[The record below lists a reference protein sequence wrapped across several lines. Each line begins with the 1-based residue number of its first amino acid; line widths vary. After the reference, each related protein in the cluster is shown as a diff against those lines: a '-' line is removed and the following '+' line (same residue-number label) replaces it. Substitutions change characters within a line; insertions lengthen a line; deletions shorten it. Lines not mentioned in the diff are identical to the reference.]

1 MHNPLLDKEFLKQL
15 DMSQHKETWARITA
29 LSTDESPIE
38 YIEGRVTGGSLNID
52 GNSALRRICNLDM
65 VAKDI
70 NINDFYWGLK
80 NKFKLEIGLSNTI
93 NSQYDD
99 IIWFKQGVFVITSF
113 NTSLTTNNYN
123 ISISGKDKMCLLN
136 GDMGGNLP
144 ASIDFA
150 QIETQQ
156 KLYTPIT
163 FEKNSERKALTY
175 QAGKYYTIVQDDY
188 KATYELALGEFDE
201 TKQYY
206 KFEGKEATLENL
218 PLYNIIREAVHTY
231 AKEPYYNIVINDLD
245 ESALELLEYR
255 GDDPIYLL
263 RNSDGE
269 FQDLTINGDQDCKSN
284 EDGKEFKISE
294 FLEGGKY
301 YNRADK
307 RIADTNIK
315 SSSDKEESGPL
326 KVKFKIFDWENQ
338 TESWSSELYT
348 VAPMQSGETAG
359 YRVTELTYP
368 GELISS
374 IGESLTSILDKIKNM
389 LGNFEYF
396 YDVDGRFIFQKKKTY
411 INTSWNPIKETEDEL
426 YVENAVYANA
436 SVEYS
441 FEGNNLISSF
451 QNAPVL
457 NNLRNDFSVW
467 GTRKTITGAEVP
479 IHARYAI
486 DKKPY
491 SYTSISISRDEAEAL
506 IKEFPDLYPID
517 DNLKED
523 TWKKFYQ
530 VSETYTTDNYD
541 WREIIYRMALD
552 YYKYGQMDS
561 FASKIINANKGKGN
575 QGEDLYIT
583 GFTGYEQ
590 YYIDIQ
596 GFWRQ
601 LYDPNPEIKYTFKD
615 GSWTDVKVP
624 VSSDNSNGDYT
635 VEKEWQSLKVKD
647 ISCDYYISSE
657 KFDNELSIYYDKEKS
672 EIKKDENGDPLVE
685 TFDVVENNKLKYW
698 NRLITESPQNFN
710 FWIEFLD
717 QPGELEQFAV
727 YTIGERPKVVND
739 TNIKAV
745 YYKEIPNIIYQS
757 FSDYNPE
764 DRQEGYT
771 YAFLPSQY
779 ENVFSISAQGK
790 SAQDEI
796 NELMYNHSYCIENI
810 TVNAIPIYYLEPNV
824 RIYVHDDNSKIDG
837 QYIISRL
844 TIPLTYNGTMSISA
858 TKAPERIL

>member
-52 GNSALRRICNLDM
+52 GNSALRRTCNLDM

-99 IIWFKQGVFVITSF
+99 IIWFKQGVFIITSF
-113 NTSLTTNNYN
+113 NTSLTTNNYT

-163 FEKNSERKALTY
+163 FEKNSEGKALTY
-175 QAGKYYTIVQDDY
+175 QAGKYYTIIQNDY
-188 KATYELALGEFDE
+188 KAIYELALGEFDE

-206 KFEGKEATLENL
+206 KFEGREATLENL

-294 FLEGGKY
+294 FLEGGEY

-315 SSSDKEESGPL
+315 SSLGEEKSGPL

-426 YVENAVYANA
+426 YVENAVYAN
-436 SVEYS
+436 SSIEYS

-457 NNLRNDFSVW
+457 NNVKNDFSVW

-491 SYTSISISRDEAEAL
+491 SYTSISISRDEAEVL
-506 IKEFPDLYPID
+506 IEEFPDLYPID

-530 VSETYTTDNYD
+530 VSETYTTDDYD

-590 YYIDIQ
+590 YYIDMQ

-615 GSWTDVKVP
+615 GSWTDVRVP
-624 VSSDNSNGDYT
+624 VSSDNSDGDYT

-657 KFDNELSIYYDKEKS
+657 KFDNELSIYYDKEKF
-672 EIKKDENGDPLVE
+672 EIKKDENGDPLAE
-685 TFDVVENNKLKYW
+685 TFDVVEDNKLKYW

-771 YAFLPSQY
+771 YAFLPPQY

-810 TVNAIPIYYLEPNV
+810 TVNTIPIYYLEPNV

>member
-38 YIEGRVTGGSLNID
+38 YIEGKVTGGSLNID
-52 GNSALRRICNLDM
+52 GNSALRRTCNLNM

-80 NKFKLEIGLSNTI
+80 NKFKLEIGLTNTI
-93 NSQYDD
+93 NPQYDN
-99 IIWFKQGVFVITSF
+99 IIWFKQGTFVITSF

-150 QIETQQ
+150 LIETQQ
-156 KLYTPIT
+156 KIYTPIS
-163 FEKNSERKALTY
+163 FEKNSEGKALTY
-175 QAGKYYTIVQDDY
+175 QAGKYYTIVQDAY

-201 TKQYY
+201 VKQYY
-206 KFEGKEATLENL
+206 EFEGKEATLENL

-231 AKEPYYNIVINDLD
+231 AKEPYYNIIINDLD

-269 FQDLTINGDQDCKSN
+269 FQDLTTNGDQYCKSN
-284 EDGKEFKISE
+284 ETGAEFKISE
-294 FLEGGKY
+294 FLENGTY
-301 YNRADK
+301 YSRADK
-307 RIADTNIK
+307 RVPDVNTK
-315 SSSDKEESGPL
+315 PL
-326 KVKFKIFDWENQ
+326 KVKFKTFDWENL
-338 TESWSSELYT
+338 TESWSETLYT

-411 INTSWNPIKETEDEL
+411 INTSWNPVEDTEDEL

-451 QNAPVL
+451 QNAPTL

-467 GTRKTITGAEVP
+467 GTRKTITGVEIPV
-479 IHARYAI
+479 HARYAI

-491 SYTSISISRDEAEAL
+491 SYTSIPISRNEAEAL
-506 IKEFPDLYPID
+506 IEEFPDLYPMD
-517 DNLKED
+517 DNLGKD

-530 VSETYTTDNYD
+530 VSETYTTDDYD

-552 YYKYGQMDS
+552 YYKYGQMDF
-561 FASKIINANKGKGN
+561 FASKIINANKGKGSR
-575 QGEDLYIT
+575 GEDLYIT

-590 YYIDIQ
+590 YYIDMQ

-615 GSWTDVKVP
+615 GSWADVRVP
-624 VSSDNSNGDYT
+624 VSGDNSNGDYT
-635 VEKEWQSLKVKD
+635 VEKEWKSLKVKD

-657 KFDNELSIYYDKEKS
+657 KFDNELSVYYDKEKS

-685 TFDVVENNKLKYW
+685 TFDVIENNKLKYW
-698 NRLITESPQNFN
+698 NRLVTESPQNFN

-764 DRQEGYT
+764 DRQAGYT
-771 YAFLPSQY
+771 YAFLPPQY

-790 SAQDEI
+790 SAQDKI
-796 NELMYNHSYCIENI
+796 NELIYNHSYCIENI

-837 QYIISRL
+837 QYIVSRL